1 MPGRPWTLLP
11 TPGAVRQQGVIAP
24 FSRLYGSR
32 RRAGTDV
39 FFMQKEEEKMK
50 KRVIS
55 LLLALVLA
63 VSLLPTAA
71 WAARK
76 TFETYFNEVG
86 LPATATNSTNYS
98 GKWKVTTKDGGEVL
112 KSGALNGSTASFTLT
127 FTEDTHL
134 SFEYKVSSGSDYNYF
149 YLSKNGQEL
158 TSAGD
163 QFGNNVGWTPY
174 TLDVQ
179 KNDILKFGYKKT
191 ADYVAKELDDCVYLC
206 NFTCGTP
213 VVVTFHANGGTGDD
227 YTQNIYGGKGTLKAN
242 TFTSSGKVF
251 AGWATAENGTVVY
264 PDGATIENVTSD
276 FDLYAVW
283 GDAYTVTFDNGGVR
297 STADVAQNTALGAA
311 KMPKDP
317 TKKGYTFEGW
327 FNGETKLTA
336 DTVITGNVIYTAKWT
351 PIRYTIKFDRNAADA
366 VGSMDDISAAYDEE
380 VKLPLCAF
388 TRDGYTFT
396 GWGSYKGEDKVK
408 NLAGKDGAVVTLK
421 ASWRGL
427 PVNVIANLNY
437 SDAEN
442 IVRTGAVGNN
452 YNYIVKT
459 DGETQYSELKSPVRP
474 GYIFDGWYDAAEG
487 GSKISPQYKFTA
499 EDAENGKTLYAH
511 WTKGITVHFDGNGYK
526 STIADKTVKPDE
538 VFSKLPYLS
547 SYSYPANKTL
557 DGWYIK
563 NDDGSFGDAVTKDID
578 FSSLDEVTLI
588 AKWRDYQ
595 YIIKYNVMYNDKS
608 SVTGTMADQP
618 AAFGQNV
625 QLNKC
630 TFTREGYDFAG
641 WAISSYGSTV
651 KYKNGDI
658 INRQWDNWDSEDGE
672 KYNLYAVWTQNVFG
686 KAMAAIQSKLPT
698 NNVVR
703 TAGDLGLPTSG
714 DGYTISYVSSNTELL
729 SNSGMVVLPASG
741 SATVTLTATITDTV
755 TSKTYTKEYILT
767 LYSATTATTEAEL
780 NAAVSKLTGNF
791 KPVYGTD
798 TNAITAVE
806 KKLLDAGCEG
816 IAVSIK
822 EAVTDSGN
830 YSGIDQDGTIHYYF
844 NPGMTKYGSYF
855 YTTFVL
861 SKNGASVEKKWY
873 TSIDWD
879 KAKVREALNT
889 VADTLTVPETA
900 TADMTLPLNA
910 NGKGWSKVAWVSNDL
925 ALKIGQASYYTSTYP
940 ITLNAAEDTTVV
952 LTATVKCNSVDG
964 VSVTR
969 EFACTVLGGTSTG
982 VDYQA
987 KLDNALSAPGL
998 RDFVTGKKLTADEN
1012 GVYAVCNDIQFPTTR
1027 DLKIDGK
1034 YTPVVITSSDPGV
1047 IEAPT
1052 TPNSA
1057 RVWVYRPLPGEAA
1070 KTVTLTMKILD
1081 RPNGPQPGDDL
1092 STMRV
1097 LASKEIK
1104 VTVQPLTQTE
1114 IDAEIALME
1123 RVKVNYWNGIRNANT
1138 DQNNVTTDLHAFQE
1152 CYLGTDGSLTW
1163 AYDRKD
1169 LKNHGIVPVP
1179 LDNWYD
1185 QQIWRLFR
1193 SSNAEVITHENLL
1206 VSRREESKAVTVTSY
1221 LSSET
1226 LGKYAEKYPQN
1237 ADFQKLYQQPVTVDL
1252 VVTGTQYAQGNNEG
1266 RVQAARRALAARPTV
1281 TVSFSLSGRGMGFA
1295 ESDLKYA
1302 EGSTVY
1308 DVFSDL
1314 LAEHGYTC
1322 KRRGSYIAAITSNSG
1337 ITLEEFDE
1345 GKNSGWMYRV
1355 NGELVGRYMSAQGL
1369 EDGDRIELYFTSDWT
1384 SEPGA
1389 EGWQKPGKIETI
1401 VNADGSVTKIETK
1414 SDGTVIETT
1423 TWRDGSTLTAE
1434 TSPNGRVETVEKRA
1448 DGTTVETVES
1458 ASGEITASVSV
1469 PKSVGSTRVDIPVS
1483 KPTGSMVA
1491 VIVHPDGTE
1500 EIVKGSI
1507 VTETGVA
1514 LRAEGDVRLK
1524 VIDNAKRFNDMAN
1537 HWAKDAVEFASSRE
1551 LFNGVGNDAFGP
1563 DRSMTRGMVSTV
1575 LARLAGADTAGG
1587 ETWYAKG
1594 TVWAVENGIS
1604 DGTAPEQPVT
1614 REQLAAMLYR
1624 YAGSP
1629 AVSGELGFDDADS
1642 ISAWARD
1649 AVRWCVDNGILNGVG
1664 GNRMTPQDLARRGQV
1679 AAMLMRFLQATV

>member
-1 MPGRPWTLLP
+1 MKKRALSLLMAFIMVVGLLP
-11 TPGAVRQQGVIAP
+11 T
-24 FSRLYGSR
+24 
-32 RRAGTDV
+32 T
-39 FFMQKEEEKMK
+39 
-50 KRVIS
+50 
-55 LLLALVLA
+55 
-63 VSLLPTAA
+63 A

-76 TFETYFNEVG
+76 TLSEYFNG
-86 LPATATNSTNYS
+86 MPISANGGTGTTA
-98 GKWKVTTKDGGEVL
+98 WKVSGDMLMSGNAG
-112 KSGALNGSTASFTLT
+112 KSYSTSTLTLT
-127 FTEDTHL
+127 FTADTAV
-134 SFEYKVSSGSDYNYF
+134 SFEYKVSSEENCDKCTITLGDTTIVKD
-149 YLSKNGQEL
+149 LSGNGDW
-158 TSAGD
+158 TGYTGTANTGD
-163 QFGNNVGWTPY
+163 RLIVT
-174 TLDVQ
+174 
-179 KNDILKFGYKKT
+179 YKK
-191 ADYVAKELDDCVYLC
+191 DSGGDKNDDCVYLR

-213 VVVTFHANGGTGDD
+213 VVVTLHANNGTDETS
-227 YTQNIYGGKGTLKAN
+227 TQNIYGGKGTLAAN
-242 TFTSSGKVF
+242 RFTNPNKVF

-264 PDGATIENVTSD
+264 PDGAEITAKNNI
-276 FDLYAVW
+276 DLYAVW
-283 GDAYTVTFDNGGVR
+283 GDAYTVTFDYNDGKTGNATV
-297 STADVAQNTALGAA
+297 DVAQNTAIDTKIPAE
-311 KMPKDP
+311 P

-327 FNGETKLTA
+327 FNGEDKLTA
-336 DTVITGNVIYTAKWT
+336 KTVITDDVIYTAKWT
-351 PIRYTIKFDRNAADA
+351 PISYTIALNPGEG
-366 VGSMDDISAAYDEE
+366 VGEKVTLEAAYDQE
-380 VKLPLCAF
+380 VTLPKNTF
-388 TRDGYTFT
+388 TREGYDFN
-396 GWGSYKGEDKVK
+396 GWGTSASASYGPIEDGAAVK
-408 NLAGKDGAVVTLK
+408 NLTDKADATYNLYAAWKGKEVKVTL
-421 ASWRGL
+421 
-427 PVNVIANLNY
+427 NFNY
-437 SDAEN
+437 EGAEP
-442 IVRTGAVGNN
+442 IERTGSVGSTKYYAKIDDPVRTG
-452 YNYIVKT
+452 Y
-459 DGETQYSELKSPVRP
+459 L
-474 GYIFDGWYDAAEG
+474 FDGWFDAAEG
-487 GSKISPQYKFTA
+487 GNEITNQYKFTA
-499 EDAENGKTLYAH
+499 KDAEKGVTLYAH
-511 WTKGITVHFDGNGYK
+511 WSEAVTITFDANGGSCNQKPKDIKKGTAYGF
-526 STIADKTVKPDE
+526 
-538 VFSKLPYLS
+538 LPTASLS
-547 SYSYPANKTL
+547 GKAF
-557 DGWYIK
+557 DGWYTAK
-563 NDDGSFGDAVTKDID
+563 DGGTKVENDTIFNKDTTLYARYRNYQITVSFNANGGTGEMEKLVCESK
-578 FSSLDEVTLI
+578 V
-588 AKWRDYQ
+588 AK
-595 YIIKYNVMYNDKS
+595 KL
-608 SVTGTMADQP
+608 P
-618 AAFGQNV
+618 
-625 QLNKC
+625 KC
-630 TFTREGYDFAG
+630 TFTREGYDFEK
-641 WAISSYGSTV
+641 WTNTKSSWSTPT
-651 KYKNGDI
+651 YY
-658 INRQWDNWDSEDGE
+658 EDE
-672 KYNLYAVWTQNVFG
+672 AEYTYPYTAYRDTTTTLYALWKENIS
-686 KAMAAIQSKLPT
+686 KAAIDAMNEVIPSDNIIRAET
-698 NNVVR
+698 
-703 TAGDLGLPTSG
+703 TLPTSG
-714 DGYTISYVSSNTELL
+714 EGYTISYSSSNTELL
-729 SNSGMVVLPASG
+729 SDSGAVTLPESG
-741 SATVTLTATITDTV
+741 SAKVTLTATITDTK

-767 LYSATTATTEAEL
+767 LYSATTATTEVEL

-816 IAVSIK
+816 ITVSVK
-822 EAVTDSGN
+822 EAVADSNG
-830 YSGIDQDGTIHYYF
+830 YAGIDRDGTIHYYF

-873 TSIDWD
+873 ASIDWD

-910 NGKGWSKVAWVSNDL
+910 NGKGWSKVAWVSNDP

-952 LTATVKCNSVDG
+952 LTATVTCNSVDG
-964 VSVTR
+964 VAVTR
-969 EFACTVLGGTSTG
+969 EFECTVPGGTSTG

-987 KLDNALSAPGL
+987 KLDNALSDVGL
-998 RDFVTGKKLTADEN
+998 KDFVTGEKLKADET
-1012 GVYAVCNDIQFPTTR
+1012 GVYTTVNDIQFPTTR

-1034 YTPVVITSSDPGV
+1034 YTPVVITGSDPGV

-1057 RVWVYRPLPGEAA
+1057 RVWVYRPLPDEAA
-1070 KTVTLTMKILD
+1070 KTVTLTVKILD
-1081 RPNGPQPGDDL
+1081 RPSGPQPGDDL
-1092 STMRV
+1092 SAMRV

-1104 VTVQPLTQTE
+1104 VTVQPLTQDE
-1114 IDAEIALME
+1114 IKAEIALME
-1123 RVKVNYWNGIRNANT
+1123 RVKVKVNYWNGIRNANT

-1152 CYLGTDGSLTW
+1152 CYLNDNGELTW
-1163 AYDRKD
+1163 VYDRKH

-1193 SSNAEVITHENLL
+1193 SSNADVVAHENLL
-1206 VSRREESKAVTVTSY
+1206 VTRQGDSKAVTITSY

-1226 LGKYAEKYPQN
+1226 LGRYAEKYPQN
-1237 ADFQKLYQQPVTVDL
+1237 ADFQKLYKQPVTIDL
-1252 VVTGTQYAQGNNEG
+1252 VVTGTQYAQGVSNTV
-1266 RVQAARRALAARPTV
+1266 RMQAAKRALAVRPTV
-1281 TVSFSLSGRGMGFA
+1281 TVSFSLSGRGMGFT
-1295 ESDLKYA
+1295 ESNLEYA

-1314 LAEHGYTC
+1314 LAEHRYTC

-1337 ITLEEFDE
+1337 VTLEEFDE

-1369 EDGDRIELYFTSDWT
+1369 NDGDRIELYFTSDWT

-1389 EGWQKPGKIETI
+1389 EGWQKPDRIETI

-1414 SDGTVIETT
+1414 SDGTTVETT
-1423 TWRDGSTLTAE
+1423 TKPDGSTTVAE
-1434 TSPNGRVETVEKRA
+1434 TKPDGSVSTVEKRA
-1448 DGTTVETVES
+1448 DGTEIKTAQS
-1458 ASGEITASVSV
+1458 ASGGITASVSV

-1563 DRSMTRGMVSTV
+1563 DLSMTRGMVSTV

>member
-11 TPGAVRQQGVIAP
+11 TPGAERHQGVFAP

-39 FFMQKEEEKMK
+39 FFMQKEDEKMK

-71 WAARK
+71 WAA
-76 TFETYFNEVG
+76 ETG
-86 LPATATNSTNYS
+86 PKGKGTADDPYLIEDAEDLA
-98 GKWKVTTKDGGEVL
+98 KVTGSGHYALANDIDLTDTKYAGKSITPALSDAFSGTFDGNRHTI
-112 KSGALNGSTASFTLT
+112 SGLCINT
-127 FTEDTHL
+127 
-134 SFEYKVSSGSDYNYF
+134 K
-149 YLSKNGQEL
+149 SKNG
-158 TSAGD
+158 
-163 QFGNNVGWTPY
+163 VG
-174 TLDVQ
+174 L
-179 KNDILKFGYKKT
+179 F
-191 ADYVAKELDDCVYLC
+191 
-206 NFTCGTP
+206 
-213 VVVTFHANGGTGDD
+213 
-227 YTQNIYGGKGTLKAN
+227 
-242 TFTSSGKVF
+242 
-251 AGWATAENGTVVY
+251 GTVN
-264 PDGATIENVTSD
+264 GASI
-276 FDLYAVW
+276 
-283 GDAYTVTFDNGGVR
+283 
-297 STADVAQNTALGAA
+297 QNL
-311 KMPKDP
+311 KV
-317 TKKGYTFEGW
+317 EG
-327 FNGETKLTA
+327 
-336 DTVITGNVIYTAKWT
+336 
-351 PIRYTIKFDRNAADA
+351 
-366 VGSMDDISAAYDEE
+366 
-380 VKLPLCAF
+380 
-388 TRDGYTFT
+388 
-396 GWGSYKGEDKVK
+396 
-408 NLAGKDGAVVTLK
+408 
-421 ASWRGL
+421 
-427 PVNVIANLNY
+427 
-437 SDAEN
+437 
-442 IVRTGAVGNN
+442 
-452 YNYIVKT
+452 
-459 DGETQYSELKSPVRP
+459 
-474 GYIFDGWYDAAEG
+474 
-487 GSKISPQYKFTA
+487 
-499 EDAENGKTLYAH
+499 
-511 WTKGITVHFDGNGYK
+511 
-526 STIADKTVKPDE
+526 
-538 VFSKLPYLS
+538 
-547 SYSYPANKTL
+547 
-557 DGWYIK
+557 
-563 NDDGSFGDAVTKDID
+563 
-578 FSSLDEVTLI
+578 
-588 AKWRDYQ
+588 
-595 YIIKYNVMYNDKS
+595 
-608 SVTGTMADQP
+608 SVTGTNSGFVGGIVGKTQGNVTITNCSFTGSVSATKSGSSNGAGGIVGRVNAGTLKVENCANHATVTAEKASAAGIIGHGGTNEVTITNCYNDGAISGQWYPSGICAQNTNDTSTIQECFNSGSISNTNGGTYCAGISANFKGEAPNCYRTEPGSENVGNNKNGTSILLKNSDAVKNELTDIGFLVSDDGKVSLPWETSSTPAEKNPRITISGNKTMNQTTDGSKQSTTLEAKQVDIDDAQDVEWTIESGADVIELEQP
-618 AAFGQNV
+618 AGANEHNSSIIVKELQPGLATIRATAGDYIATADIRIIPYISALE
-625 QLNKC
+625 LNG
-630 TFTREGYDFAG
+630 TPA
-641 WAISSYGSTV
+641 A
-651 KYKNGDI
+651 
-658 INRQWDNWDSEDGE
+658 GE
-672 KYNLYAVWTQNVFG
+672 KYKVTVNILDGKLYDEEKYGKLTGFKWTYSDNYYD
-686 KAMAAIQSKLPT
+686 T
-698 NNVVR
+698 T
-703 TAGDLGLPTSG
+703 TATSISG
-714 DGYTISYVSSNTELL
+714 DGMEIMVPAGTEGKHLSVSLYTHGQNMIPNSIGGYYKVIEDSNSAAL
-729 SNSGMVVLPASG
+729 SNDKADLTIPTEDIKAPTTLELPLSGKRGSAIVWTSSDPDIISDTGVVTLPQET
-741 SATVTLTATITDTV
+741 ATVTLTATLTYNGKTEIKTFTIKVWSQAAVDAEGDSEKIEAAIGKLSTLQPQFGKDSNVQTMVETRLANAGFSGVGVMYTGKTPMSATEKEAHSDISENGNITYFYTDLTTTDLTTNLQRFDTYKASFMLTCGRETKTVEIWV
-755 TSKTYTKEYILT
+755 TVYWDADKVRDFMTKEVLDQTTLPELTEKNLT
-767 LYSATTATTEAEL
+767 LPASGKWTTISWTSSDPT
-780 NAAVSKLTGNF
+780 
-791 KPVYGTD
+791 
-798 TNAITAVE
+798 I
-806 KKLLDAGCEG
+806 
-816 IAVSIK
+816 IA
-822 EAVTDSGN
+822 N
-830 YSGIDQDGTIHYYF
+830 DGTI
-844 NPGMTKYGSYF
+844 TRS
-855 YTTFVL
+855 T
-861 SKNGASVEKKWY
+861 
-873 TSIDWD
+873 IDQ
-879 KAKVREALNT
+879 
-889 VADTLTVPETA
+889 
-900 TADMTLPLNA
+900 
-910 NGKGWSKVAWVSNDL
+910 
-925 ALKIGQASYYTSTYP
+925 QA
-940 ITLNAAEDTTVV
+940 V
-952 LTATVKCNSVDG
+952 LTATFTFNFTSDVTGNEQPIVLYKVFEVTVKGNADAAD
-964 VSVTR
+964 R
-969 EFACTVLGGTSTG
+969 AAL
-982 VDYQA
+982 YQQ
-987 KLDNALSAPGL
+987 KLNDALAAPGL
-998 RDFVTGKKLTADEN
+998 KDFVTGAKLTADAN
-1012 GVYAVCNDIQFPTTR
+1012 GVYTTSNDIQFPTTR

-1092 STMRV
+1092 SAMRV

-1104 VTVQPLTQTE
+1104 VTVQPLTQDE

-1123 RVKVNYWNGIRNANT
+1123 RVKVKVNYWNGIRNANVER
-1138 DQNNVTTDLHAFQE
+1138 DNVTTDLHAFQE
-1152 CYLGTDGSLTW
+1152 CYLNDNGELTW
-1163 AYDRKD
+1163 VYDRED

-1193 SSNAEVITHENLL
+1193 SSNAGVVAHENLL
-1206 VSRREESKAVTVTSY
+1206 VTRQGDSKAVTITSY

-1237 ADFQKLYQQPVTVDL
+1237 ADFQKLYKQPVTIDL

-1266 RVQAARRALAARPTV
+1266 RVQAAKRALAVRPTV
-1281 TVSFSLSGRGMGFA
+1281 TVSFSLSGRGMGFT
-1295 ESDLKYA
+1295 ESNLEYA

-1314 LAEHGYTC
+1314 LAEHRYTC

-1337 ITLEEFDE
+1337 VTLEEFDE

-1369 EDGDRIELYFTSDWT
+1369 NDGDRIELYFTSDWT

-1389 EGWQKPGKIETI
+1389 EGWQKPDRIETI

-1500 EIVKGSI
+1500 EIVRGSV

-1524 VIDNAKRFNDMAN
+1524 IIDNAKSFNDMAD

-1551 LFNGVGNDAFGP
+1551 LFNGVGNGAFGP

>member
-1 MPGRPWTLLP
+1 
-11 TPGAVRQQGVIAP
+11 
-24 FSRLYGSR
+24 
-32 RRAGTDV
+32 
-39 FFMQKEEEKMK
+39 MK

-63 VSLLPTAA
+63 VSLLPATAF
-71 WAARK
+71 AATK
-76 TFETYFNEVG
+76 TLSEYFNG
-86 LPATATNSTNYS
+86 MPISANGGTGTTA
-98 GKWKVTTKDGGEVL
+98 WKVSGDTLMSGNKGKN
-112 KSGALNGSTASFTLT
+112 KSTSTLTLT
-127 FTEDTHL
+127 FTADTAV
-134 SFEYKVSSGSDYNYF
+134 SFEYKVSSEKDYDKCTITLGNTKIADAISGDGDWRDYTGTA
-149 YLSKNGQEL
+149 KNG
-158 TSAGD
+158 D
-163 QFGNNVGWTPY
+163 QLV
-174 TLDVQ
+174 VE
-179 KNDILKFGYKKT
+179 YKK
-191 ADYVAKELDDCVYLC
+191 DISGDKNDDCVYLR

-227 YTQNIYGGKGTLKAN
+227 YTQNIYGGKGALKAN

-264 PDGATIENVTSD
+264 PDGAEITAKNNI
-276 FDLYAVW
+276 DLYAVW
-283 GDAYTVTFDNGGVR
+283 GYAYTVTFVNDGK
-297 STADVAQNTALGAA
+297 TTDMADVAQNTAIGTV

-327 FNGETKLTA
+327 FNDETELMAETKITA
-336 DTVITGNVIYTAKWT
+336 NVTYTAKWT
-351 PIRYTIKFDRNAADA
+351 PIRYTIVLNPGDGDGEKVTLNAVYDRE
-366 VGSMDDISAAYDEE
+366 IE
-380 VKLPLCAF
+380 LPKNTF
-388 TRDGYTFT
+388 TRDGYDFK
-396 GWGSYKGEDKVK
+396 GWGTSGSASYGSIEDGAAVK
-408 NLAGKDGAVVTLK
+408 NLTDKDGTTVKLYAVWKGKSVAVTVD
-421 ASWRGL
+421 
-427 PVNVIANLNY
+427 PNY
-437 SDAEN
+437 EGAATTSRN
-442 IVRTGAVGNN
+442 GAVGSN
-452 YNYIVKT
+452 YNYIFKK
-459 DGETQYSELKSPVRP
+459 DGGPQYSELKSPVRP
-474 GYIFDGWYDAAEG
+474 GYIFDGWFDAAEG
-487 GSKISPQYKFTA
+487 GNEIDYSYKFTA
-499 EDAENGKTLYAH
+499 EDAKNDKTLYAH
-511 WTKGITVHFDGNGYK
+511 WTKGITVHFDGNGYTK
-526 STIADKTVKPDE
+526 DIADKTVKPDQ
-538 VFSKLPYLS
+538 VSSSLPYLS
-547 SYSYPANKTL
+547 DYYYPANKAL

-563 NDDGSFGDAVTKDID
+563 NADGSFGEAVTKDTKFD
-578 FSSLDEVTLI
+578 GDEVTLI

-595 YIIKYNVMYNDKS
+595 YIIKYSLKYSDKA

-625 QLNKC
+625 KLNKC

-641 WAISSYGSTV
+641 WTTSSWDSTV
-651 KYKNGDI
+651 THQDGAI
-658 INRQWDNWDSEDGE
+658 INRKWDSWYNEDEE
-672 KYNLYAVWTQNVFG
+672 KYDLYAVWTQNVFG
-686 KAMAAIQSKLPT
+686 KAVEAIQNKLPA
-698 NNVVR
+698 NNIIR
-703 TAGDLGLPTSG
+703 AETTLPTS
-714 DGYTISYVSSNTELL
+714 DTGYTIAYTSESALISSDGKITLPE
-729 SNSGMVVLPASG
+729 SGTAEI
-741 SATVTLTATITDTV
+741 TVTATITDTA
-755 TSKTYTKEYILT
+755 TQKTYTKEYTLT
-767 LYSATTATTEAEL
+767 LYSAEAAQTETDLKTAAD
-780 NAAVSKLTGNF
+780 KLGNTIAF
-791 KPVYGTD
+791 SYD
-798 TNAITAVE
+798 ADRNAITVLE
-806 KKLLDAGCEG
+806 KKLIAAKCEG
-816 IAVSIK
+816 VVVSVK
-822 EAVTDSGN
+822 EKTEDSGH
-830 YSGIDQDGTIHYYF
+830 YSSIEKDGTINFYF
-844 NPGMTKYGSYF
+844 DPSMSSTGSHFYMTF
-855 YTTFVL
+855 IL
-861 SKNGASVEKKWY
+861 SKNGASVEKQLY
-873 TSIDWD
+873 VNIDWD
-879 KAKVREALNT
+879 KAKVRETLNT

-900 TADMTLPLNA
+900 TAGMTLPLNA
-910 NGKGWSKVAWVSNDL
+910 NGKGWSKVAWVSNDP
-925 ALKIGQASYYTSTYP
+925 ALKIGQASYDTSTHTSTYP
-940 ITLNAAEDTTVV
+940 VTLDAKTDTTVV

-964 VSVTR
+964 VAVTR
-969 EFACTVLGGTSTG
+969 TFDCTVPGGTGTG

-987 KLDNALSAPGL
+987 KLDNALSDPGL
-998 RDFVTGKKLTADEN
+998 RDFVTGKKLTEEN
-1012 GVYAVCNDIQFPTTR
+1012 GVYTTSNDIQFPTTR
-1027 DLKIDGK
+1027 NLKIDGK
-1034 YTPVVITSSDPGV
+1034 YMPVVITSSDPGV

-1057 RVWVYRPLPGEAA
+1057 RVWVYRPLPDESA

-1092 STMRV
+1092 SAMRV

-1104 VTVQPLTQTE
+1104 VTVQPLTQDE

-1123 RVKVNYWNGIRNANT
+1123 RVKVNYWNGIRNANAEK
-1138 DQNNVTTDLHAFQE
+1138 DNVTTDLHAFQE
-1152 CYLGTDGSLTW
+1152 CYLNDNGKLTW
-1163 AYDRKD
+1163 VYDYKE
-1169 LKNHGIVPVP
+1169 LKNHGIIPDE

-1185 QQIWRLFR
+1185 LQIWRLFR
-1193 SSNAEVITHENLL
+1193 SSNADVIAHENLL
-1206 VSRREESKAVTVTSY
+1206 VTRQNDSKAVTITSY

-1266 RVQAARRALAARPTV
+1266 RVQAASRALAARPTV
-1281 TVSFSLSGRGMGFA
+1281 TVSFSLSGRGMGFPGSNL
-1295 ESDLKYA
+1295 EYA

-1308 DVFSDL
+1308 DVFSDQ
-1314 LAEHGYTC
+1314 LAKHGYTC
-1322 KRRGSYIAAITSNSG
+1322 KRRGSYIAAITSDSG
-1337 ITLEEFDE
+1337 VTLEEFDE

-1355 NGELVGRYMSAQGL
+1355 NGVLVGRYMSAQGL
-1369 EDGDRIELYFTSDWT
+1369 KDGDRIELYFTSDWT

-1458 ASGEITASVSV
+1458 ASGGITASVSV

-1483 KPTGSMVA
+1483 KPSGSMVA

-1500 EIVKGSI
+1500 EIVRGSV

-1524 VIDNAKRFNDMAN
+1524 IIDNAKSFNDMAN

>member
-11 TPGAVRQQGVIAP
+11 TPGAERHQGVFAP

-39 FFMQKEEEKMK
+39 FFMQKEDEKMK

-71 WAARK
+71 WAA
-76 TFETYFNEVG
+76 ETG
-86 LPATATNSTNYS
+86 PKGKGTADDPYLIEDAEDLA
-98 GKWKVTTKDGGEVL
+98 KVTGSGHYALANDIDLTDTKYAGKSITPALSDAFSGTFDGNRHTI
-112 KSGALNGSTASFTLT
+112 SGLCINT
-127 FTEDTHL
+127 
-134 SFEYKVSSGSDYNYF
+134 K
-149 YLSKNGQEL
+149 SKNG
-158 TSAGD
+158 
-163 QFGNNVGWTPY
+163 VG
-174 TLDVQ
+174 L
-179 KNDILKFGYKKT
+179 F
-191 ADYVAKELDDCVYLC
+191 
-206 NFTCGTP
+206 
-213 VVVTFHANGGTGDD
+213 
-227 YTQNIYGGKGTLKAN
+227 
-242 TFTSSGKVF
+242 
-251 AGWATAENGTVVY
+251 GTVN
-264 PDGATIENVTSD
+264 GASI
-276 FDLYAVW
+276 
-283 GDAYTVTFDNGGVR
+283 
-297 STADVAQNTALGAA
+297 QNL
-311 KMPKDP
+311 KV
-317 TKKGYTFEGW
+317 EG
-327 FNGETKLTA
+327 
-336 DTVITGNVIYTAKWT
+336 
-351 PIRYTIKFDRNAADA
+351 
-366 VGSMDDISAAYDEE
+366 
-380 VKLPLCAF
+380 
-388 TRDGYTFT
+388 
-396 GWGSYKGEDKVK
+396 
-408 NLAGKDGAVVTLK
+408 
-421 ASWRGL
+421 
-427 PVNVIANLNY
+427 
-437 SDAEN
+437 
-442 IVRTGAVGNN
+442 
-452 YNYIVKT
+452 
-459 DGETQYSELKSPVRP
+459 
-474 GYIFDGWYDAAEG
+474 
-487 GSKISPQYKFTA
+487 
-499 EDAENGKTLYAH
+499 
-511 WTKGITVHFDGNGYK
+511 
-526 STIADKTVKPDE
+526 
-538 VFSKLPYLS
+538 
-547 SYSYPANKTL
+547 
-557 DGWYIK
+557 
-563 NDDGSFGDAVTKDID
+563 
-578 FSSLDEVTLI
+578 
-588 AKWRDYQ
+588 
-595 YIIKYNVMYNDKS
+595 
-608 SVTGTMADQP
+608 SVTGTNSGFVGGIVGKTQGNVTITNCSFTGSVSATKSGSSNGAGGIVGRVNAGTLKVENCANHATVTAEKASAAGIIGHGGTNEVTITNCYNDGAISGQWYPSGICAQNTNDTSTIQECFNSGSISNTNGGTYCAGISANFKGEAPNCYRTEPGSENVGNNKNGTSILLKNSDAVKNELTDIGFLVSDDGKVSLPWETSSTPAEKNPRITISGNKTMNQTTDGSKQSTTLEAKQVDIDDAQDVEWTIESGADVIELEQP
-618 AAFGQNV
+618 AGANEHNSSIIVKELQPGLATIRATAGDYIATADIRIIPYISALE
-625 QLNKC
+625 LNG
-630 TFTREGYDFAG
+630 TPA
-641 WAISSYGSTV
+641 A
-651 KYKNGDI
+651 
-658 INRQWDNWDSEDGE
+658 GE
-672 KYNLYAVWTQNVFG
+672 KYKVTVNILDGKLYDEEKYGKLTGFKWTYSDNYYD
-686 KAMAAIQSKLPT
+686 T
-698 NNVVR
+698 T
-703 TAGDLGLPTSG
+703 TATSISG
-714 DGYTISYVSSNTELL
+714 DGMEIMVPAGTEGKHLSVSLYTHGQNMIPNSIGGYYKVIEDSNSAAL
-729 SNSGMVVLPASG
+729 SNDKADLTIPTEDIKAPTTLELPLSGKRGSAIVWTSSDPDIISDTGVVTLPQET
-741 SATVTLTATITDTV
+741 ATVTLTATLTYNGKTEIKTFTIKVWSQAAVDAEGDSEKIEAAIGKLSTLQPQFGKDSNVQTMVETRLANAGFSGVGVMYTGKTPMSATEKEAHSDISENGNITYFYTDLTTTDLTTTLQRFDTYKASFMLTCGRETKTVEIWV
-755 TSKTYTKEYILT
+755 TVYWDADKVRDFMTKEVLDQTTLPELTEKNLT
-767 LYSATTATTEAEL
+767 LPASGKWTTISWTSSDPT
-780 NAAVSKLTGNF
+780 
-791 KPVYGTD
+791 
-798 TNAITAVE
+798 I
-806 KKLLDAGCEG
+806 
-816 IAVSIK
+816 IA
-822 EAVTDSGN
+822 N
-830 YSGIDQDGTIHYYF
+830 DGTI
-844 NPGMTKYGSYF
+844 TRS
-855 YTTFVL
+855 T
-861 SKNGASVEKKWY
+861 
-873 TSIDWD
+873 IDQ
-879 KAKVREALNT
+879 
-889 VADTLTVPETA
+889 
-900 TADMTLPLNA
+900 
-910 NGKGWSKVAWVSNDL
+910 
-925 ALKIGQASYYTSTYP
+925 QA
-940 ITLNAAEDTTVV
+940 V
-952 LTATVKCNSVDG
+952 LTATFTFNFTSDVTGNEQPIVLYKVFEVTVKGNADAAD
-964 VSVTR
+964 R
-969 EFACTVLGGTSTG
+969 AAL
-982 VDYQA
+982 YQQ
-987 KLDNALSAPGL
+987 KLNDALAAPGL
-998 RDFVTGKKLTADEN
+998 KDFVTGAKLTADAN
-1012 GVYAVCNDIQFPTTR
+1012 GVYTTSNDIQFPTTR

-1092 STMRV
+1092 SAMRV

-1104 VTVQPLTQTE
+1104 VTVQPLTQDE

-1123 RVKVNYWNGIRNANT
+1123 RVKVKVNYWNGIRNANVER
-1138 DQNNVTTDLHAFQE
+1138 DNVTTDLHAFQE
-1152 CYLGTDGSLTW
+1152 CYLNDNGELTW
-1163 AYDRKD
+1163 VYDRED

-1193 SSNAEVITHENLL
+1193 SSNAGVVAHENLL
-1206 VSRREESKAVTVTSY
+1206 VTRQGDSKAVTITSY

-1237 ADFQKLYQQPVTVDL
+1237 ADFQKLYKQPVTIDL

-1266 RVQAARRALAARPTV
+1266 RVQAAKRALAARPTV
-1281 TVSFSLSGRGMGFA
+1281 TVSFSLSGRGMGFPE
-1295 ESDLKYA
+1295 ESNLEYA

-1314 LAEHGYTC
+1314 LAEHRYTC

-1337 ITLEEFDE
+1337 VTLEEFDE

-1369 EDGDRIELYFTSDWT
+1369 NDGDRIELYFTSDWT

-1500 EIVKGSI
+1500 EIVRGSV

-1524 VIDNAKRFNDMAN
+1524 IIDNAKSFNDMAN

>member
-1 MPGRPWTLLP
+1 MKKRALSLLMAFIMVVGLLP
-11 TPGAVRQQGVIAP
+11 T
-24 FSRLYGSR
+24 
-32 RRAGTDV
+32 
-39 FFMQKEEEKMK
+39 
-50 KRVIS
+50 
-55 LLLALVLA
+55 
-63 VSLLPTAA
+63 TAF
-71 WAARK
+71 AATK
-76 TFETYFNEVG
+76 TLSEYFNG
-86 LPATATNSTNYS
+86 KPISANGGIGTTAWKVSGDMLVSGNKGKNYS
-98 GKWKVTTKDGGEVL
+98 T
-112 KSGALNGSTASFTLT
+112 STLTLT
-127 FTEDTHL
+127 FTADTAI
-134 SFEYKVSSGSDYNYF
+134 SFEYRVSSEEKYDKCTITLGSTTIANAISGDGDWTGYTGTA
-149 YLSKNGQEL
+149 KNG
-158 TSAGD
+158 D
-163 QFGNNVGWTPY
+163 QLVVT
-174 TLDVQ
+174 
-179 KNDILKFGYKKT
+179 YKK
-191 ADYVAKELDDCVYLC
+191 DSSGDKNDDCVYLR
-206 NFTCGTP
+206 NFTCGMP

-227 YTQNIYGGKGTLKAN
+227 YTQNIYGGEGTLTAN
-242 TFTSSGKVF
+242 KFTKSGKVF
-251 AGWATAENGTVVY
+251 AGWATSENGEVVY
-264 PDGATIENVTSD
+264 ADGAKITAEDNT
-276 FDLYAVW
+276 DLYAVW
-283 GDAYTVTFDNGGVR
+283 GDAYTVTFDYNDGKTSNATV
-297 STADVAQNTALGAA
+297 DVAQNTAIGAA
-311 KMPKDP
+311 KLPEEPKK
-317 TKKGYTFEGW
+317 TGHTFEGW
-327 FNGETKLTA
+327 FSGEDQLTA
-336 DTVITGNVIYTAKWT
+336 ETVISSKITYTARWT
-351 PIRYTIKFDRNAADA
+351 ANTYTIQFLPND
-366 VGSMDDISAAYDEE
+366 GTGTMDSIPAAYDQEIT
-380 VKLPLCAF
+380 LPANGF

-396 GWGSYKGEDKVK
+396 GWGDSPSYSKYAPGEAVN
-408 NLAGKDGAVVTLK
+408 NLTKQNNAVVKLYAVWEGNPVKVTLDF
-421 ASWRGL
+421 
-427 PVNVIANLNY
+427 NY
-437 SDAEN
+437 EGKERET
-442 IVRTGAVGNN
+442 RTGSVGSNFN
-452 YNYIVKT
+452 YDNGKFSSI
-459 DGETQYSELKSPVRP
+459 ETQTRT
-474 GYIFDGWYDAAEG
+474 GYLFDGWFDAAEG
-487 GSKISPQYKFTA
+487 GNEITNQYKFTA
-499 EDAENGKTLYAH
+499 EDAEEGVTLYAH

-563 NDDGSFGDAVTKDID
+563 NSDGSFGEAVNKDTD

-630 TFTREGYDFAG
+630 TFTREGYNFAG
-641 WAISSYGSTV
+641 WTISSYGSTV

-686 KAMAAIQSKLPT
+686 KAMAAIQSKLPAD
-698 NNVVR
+698 NIVR
-703 TAGDLGLPTSG
+703 IAGDLGLPTSG
-714 DGYTISYVSSNTELL
+714 EGYTISYSSSNTELL

-741 SATVTLTATITDTV
+741 TAEITVTATITDTK

-767 LYSATTATTEAEL
+767 LYSADVAATEAEL
-780 NAAVSKLTGNF
+780 NNAVSKLTGNF

-822 EAVTDSGN
+822 EAMTDSGN
-830 YSGIDQDGTIHYYF
+830 YSGIDQNGTIHYYF

-900 TADMTLPLNA
+900 TADMKLPQIA
-910 NGKGWSKVAWVSNDL
+910 DEETWSNVTWSSSDPRVL
-925 ALKIGQASYYTSTYP
+925 TIGSAPYYPYNSPYP
-940 ITLNAAEDTTVV
+940 VTLNAAENTTVV

-964 VSVTR
+964 VAVTR
-969 EFACTVLGGTSTG
+969 TFDCTVPGGTSTG

-987 KLDNALSAPGL
+987 KLDNALSGVGL
-998 RDFVTGKKLTADEN
+998 KDFVTGKKLTEEN
-1012 GVYAVCNDIQFPTTR
+1012 GVYTTSNDIQFPTTR

-1104 VTVQPLTQTE
+1104 VTVQPLTQAE
-1114 IDAEIALME
+1114 IDAEIALMAK
-1123 RVKVNYWNGIRNANT
+1123 VKAAYWDGIRNANT

-1152 CYLGTDGSLTW
+1152 CYLNDNGELTW
-1163 AYDRKD
+1163 VYDYKK
-1169 LKNHGIVPVP
+1169 LKNHGIIPDE

-1185 QQIWRLFR
+1185 LQIWRLFR
-1193 SSNAEVITHENLL
+1193 SSNADVIAHENLL
-1206 VSRREESKAVTVTSY
+1206 VTRQNDSKAVTITSY

-1226 LGKYAEKYPQN
+1226 LGRYAEKYPQN

-1266 RVQAARRALAARPTV
+1266 RVQAASRALAARPTV
-1281 TVSFSLSGRGMGFA
+1281 TVSFSLSGRGMGFPGSNL
-1295 ESDLKYA
+1295 EYA

-1308 DVFSDL
+1308 DVFSDQ
-1314 LAEHGYTC
+1314 LAKHGYTC

-1337 ITLEEFDE
+1337 VTLEEFDE

-1355 NGELVGRYMSAQGL
+1355 NGELVRRYMSAQGL
-1369 EDGDRIELYFTSDWT
+1369 KDGDRIELYFTSDWT

-1434 TSPNGRVETVEKRA
+1434 TSPNGRVKTVEKRA
-1448 DGTTVETVES
+1448 DGTTVETVEP

-1483 KPTGSMVA
+1483 KPSGSMVA

-1500 EIVKGSI
+1500 EIVKGSV
-1507 VTETGVA
+1507 VTETGIA
-1514 LRAEGDVRLK
+1514 LRAEGNVRLK
-1524 VIDNAKRFNDMAN
+1524 IIDNAKRFNDMAD

-1563 DRSMTRGMVSTV
+1563 DRSMTRGMVNTV

-1629 AVSGELGFDDADS
+1629 AVSGELGFDDTTVIS
-1642 ISAWARD
+1642 IWAYD

-1664 GNRMTPQDLARRGQV
+1664 GNRMAPQDLARRGQV

>member
-1 MPGRPWTLLP
+1 M
-11 TPGAVRQQGVIAP
+11 
-24 FSRLYGSR
+24 
-32 RRAGTDV
+32 
-39 FFMQKEEEKMK
+39 MK

-63 VSLLPTAA
+63 LGLLPTAA
-71 WAARK
+71 WAAG
-76 TFETYFNEVG
+76 TTVDDYFLG
-86 LPATATNSTNYS
+86 MPISADGGSGTTAWKVSGEMLVSGNKGKNYS
-98 GKWKVTTKDGGEVL
+98 T
-112 KSGALNGSTASFTLT
+112 STLTLT
-127 FTEDTHL
+127 FTADTAI
-134 SFEYKVSSGSDYNYF
+134 SFEYKVSSEEKYDKCTIKLGSTTIANAI
-149 YLSKNGQEL
+149 SGK
-158 TSAGD
+158 GD
-163 QFGNNVGWTPY
+163 WTGY
-174 TLDVQ
+174 T
-179 KNDILKFGYKKT
+179 GT
-191 ADYVAKELDDCVYLC
+191 ANTGDRLIVTYEKDSGGEDNDDCVYLR

-227 YTQNIYGGKGTLKAN
+227 YTQNIYGGEGTLTAN
-242 TFTSSGKVF
+242 RFTNPNKVF
-251 AGWATAENGTVVY
+251 AGWSTEAGGTVVY
-264 PDGATIENVTSD
+264 DDGAEITVEKDT
-276 FDLYAVW
+276 DLYAVW
-283 GDAYTVTFDNGGVR
+283 GDAYTVTFDYNDGKTSNATV
-297 STADVAQNTALGAA
+297 DVAQDTAIDTKIPAD
-311 KMPKDP
+311 PKK
-317 TKKGYTFEGW
+317 TGYIFAGW
-327 FNGETKLTA
+327 FNGEDKLTVK
-336 DTVITGNVIYTAKWT
+336 TVISSNITYTARWT
-351 PIRYTIKFDRNAADA
+351 ANTYTIQFLPND
-366 VGSMDDISAAYDEE
+366 GTGTMDSIPAAYDQEIT
-380 VKLPLCAF
+380 LPANGF

-396 GWGSYKGEDKVK
+396 GWGDSPSYSKYASGEAVNNLTKQNNAVVKLYAVWEGNPVKVTLNFNYKG
-408 NLAGKDGAVVTLK
+408 
-421 ASWRGL
+421 
-427 PVNVIANLNY
+427 
-437 SDAEN
+437 AEP
-442 IVRTGAVGNN
+442 IERTGSVGSTKYYAKIDDPVRT
-452 YNYIVKT
+452 
-459 DGETQYSELKSPVRP
+459 
-474 GYIFDGWYDAAEG
+474 GYIFDGWFDAAEG
-487 GSKISPQYKFTA
+487 GKEITNQYKFTA
-499 EDAENGKTLYAH
+499 KDAEENVTLYAH
-511 WTKGITVHFDGNGYK
+511 WTKGITVHFDGNGYE

-538 VFSKLPYLS
+538 VFSKLPNLTS
-547 SYSYPANKTL
+547 SYYPANKAL

-563 NDDGSFGDAVTKDID
+563 NSDGSFGEAVNKDTD

-595 YIIKYNVMYNDKS
+595 YIIKFNIKYADKS
-608 SVTGTMADQP
+608 SVNGTMADQP
-618 AAFGQNV
+618 APFGKDV
-625 QLNKC
+625 KLSKC
-630 TFTREGYDFAG
+630 AFTREGYDFAG
-641 WAISSYGSTV
+641 WAISSYDPV
-651 KYKNGDI
+651 EYQDEAIIKREWDDGDY
-658 INRQWDNWDSEDGE
+658 WDDGSEDNE
-672 KYNLYAVWTQNVFG
+672 PFKLYAVW
-686 KAMAAIQSKLPT
+686 KANISKTAIDAMNEVIPSDNIIRAET
-698 NNVVR
+698 
-703 TAGDLGLPTSG
+703 TLPTSG
-714 DGYTISYVSSNTELL
+714 DGYTIAYTGDSARISSDGRIT
-729 SNSGMVVLPASG
+729 LPASG
-741 SATVTLTATITDTV
+741 TAEVTVTATITDTA
-755 TSKTYTKEYILT
+755 TNKTYTKEYALT
-767 LYSATTATTEAEL
+767 LYSADVAATEAEL
-780 NAAVSKLTGNF
+780 NNAVSKLTGNF

-844 NPGMTKYGSYF
+844 NPNMRGSGGYF

-861 SKNGASVEKKWY
+861 SKNGASVEKEWY
-873 TSIDWD
+873 TRIDWD
-879 KAKVREALNT
+879 KAKVLEALNT

-900 TADMTLPLNA
+900 TADMKLPIRA
-910 NGKGWSKVAWVSNDL
+910 NGKIWTTVTWLSNDP
-925 ALKIGQASYYTSTYP
+925 ALTVQSSSDSPYP
-940 ITLNAAEDTTVV
+940 VTLNAAEDTTVV
-952 LTATVKCNSVDG
+952 LTATVKCNSVNG
-964 VSVTR
+964 VFVTR
-969 EFACTVLGGTSTG
+969 EFECTVPGGTSTG

-1057 RVWVYRPLPGEAA
+1057 RVYVYRPLPGEAA

-1114 IDAEIALME
+1114 IDAEVTLMAK
-1123 RVKVNYWNGIRNANT
+1123 VKAHYWNGIRNANT

-1152 CYLGTDGSLTW
+1152 CYLNDNGELTW
-1163 AYDRKD
+1163 VYDRED

-1206 VSRREESKAVTVTSY
+1206 VIRQGDSKAVTITSY

-1226 LGKYAEKYPQN
+1226 LGRYAEKYPQN
-1237 ADFQKLYQQPVTVDL
+1237 ADFQKLYKQPVTVDL
-1252 VVTGTQYAQGNNEG
+1252 VVTGTKYAQGNNEG
-1266 RVQAARRALAARPTV
+1266 RVEAARRALAARPTV

-1295 ESDLKYA
+1295 EESNLKYA

-1308 DVFSDL
+1308 DVFSDR
-1314 LAEHGYTC
+1314 LAEHRYTC
-1322 KRRGSYIAAITSNSG
+1322 KRRGSYIAAITSDSG
-1337 ITLEEFDE
+1337 VTLEEFDE

-1355 NGELVGRYMSAQGL
+1355 NGELVRRYMSAQGL

-1500 EIVKGSI
+1500 EIVRGSV
-1507 VTETGVA
+1507 VTETGIA

-1524 VIDNAKRFNDMAN
+1524 IIDNAKSFNDMAN

-1563 DRSMTRGMVSTV
+1563 DLSMTRGMVSTV
-1575 LARLAGADTAGG
+1575 LARIAGADTAGG

>member
-1 MPGRPWTLLP
+1 MKKRALSLLMAFIMVVGLLP
-11 TPGAVRQQGVIAP
+11 T
-24 FSRLYGSR
+24 
-32 RRAGTDV
+32 
-39 FFMQKEEEKMK
+39 
-50 KRVIS
+50 
-55 LLLALVLA
+55 
-63 VSLLPTAA
+63 TAF
-71 WAARK
+71 AATK
-76 TFETYFNEVG
+76 TLSEYFNG
-86 LPATATNSTNYS
+86 KPISANGGIGTTAWKVSGDMLVSGNKGKNYS
-98 GKWKVTTKDGGEVL
+98 T
-112 KSGALNGSTASFTLT
+112 STLTLT
-127 FTEDTHL
+127 FTADTAI
-134 SFEYKVSSGSDYNYF
+134 SFEYRVSSEEKYDKCTITLGSTTIANAISGDGDWTGYTGTA
-149 YLSKNGQEL
+149 KNG
-158 TSAGD
+158 D
-163 QFGNNVGWTPY
+163 QLVVT
-174 TLDVQ
+174 
-179 KNDILKFGYKKT
+179 YKK
-191 ADYVAKELDDCVYLC
+191 DSSGDKNDDCVYLR
-206 NFTCGTP
+206 NFTCGMP

-227 YTQNIYGGKGTLKAN
+227 YTQNIYGGEGTLTAN
-242 TFTSSGKVF
+242 KFTKSGKVF
-251 AGWATAENGTVVY
+251 AGWATSENGEVVY
-264 PDGATIENVTSD
+264 ADGAKITAEDNT
-276 FDLYAVW
+276 DLYAVW
-283 GDAYTVTFDNGGVR
+283 GDAYTVTFDYNDGKTSNATV
-297 STADVAQNTALGAA
+297 DVAQNTAIGAA
-311 KMPKDP
+311 KLPEEPKK
-317 TKKGYTFEGW
+317 TGHTFEGW
-327 FNGETKLTA
+327 FSGEDQLTA
-336 DTVITGNVIYTAKWT
+336 ETVISSKITYTARWT
-351 PIRYTIKFDRNAADA
+351 ANTYTIQFLPND
-366 VGSMDDISAAYDEE
+366 GTGTMDSIPAAYDQEIT
-380 VKLPLCAF
+380 LPANGF

-396 GWGSYKGEDKVK
+396 GWGDSPSYSKYAPGEAVN
-408 NLAGKDGAVVTLK
+408 NLTKQNNAVVKLYAVWEGNPVKVTLDF
-421 ASWRGL
+421 
-427 PVNVIANLNY
+427 NY
-437 SDAEN
+437 EGKERET
-442 IVRTGAVGNN
+442 RTGSVGSNFN
-452 YNYIVKT
+452 YDNGKFSSI
-459 DGETQYSELKSPVRP
+459 ETQTRT
-474 GYIFDGWYDAAEG
+474 GYLFDGWFDAAEG
-487 GSKISPQYKFTA
+487 GNEITNQYKFTA
-499 EDAENGKTLYAH
+499 EDAEEGVTLYAH

-563 NDDGSFGDAVTKDID
+563 NSDGSFGEAVNKDTD

-630 TFTREGYDFAG
+630 TFTREGYNFAG
-641 WAISSYGSTV
+641 WTISSYGSTV

-686 KAMAAIQSKLPT
+686 KAMAAIQSKLPAD
-698 NNVVR
+698 NIVR
-703 TAGDLGLPTSG
+703 IAGDLGLPTSG
-714 DGYTISYVSSNTELL
+714 EGYTISYSSSNTELL

-741 SATVTLTATITDTV
+741 TAEITVTATITDTK

-767 LYSATTATTEAEL
+767 LYSADVAATEAEL
-780 NAAVSKLTGNF
+780 NNAVSKLTGNF

-822 EAVTDSGN
+822 EAMTDSGN
-830 YSGIDQDGTIHYYF
+830 YSGIDQNGTIHYYF

-900 TADMTLPLNA
+900 TADMKLPQIA
-910 NGKGWSKVAWVSNDL
+910 DEETWSNVTWSSSDPRVL
-925 ALKIGQASYYTSTYP
+925 TIGSAPYYPYNSPYP
-940 ITLNAAEDTTVV
+940 VTLNAAENTTVV

-964 VSVTR
+964 VAVTR
-969 EFACTVLGGTSTG
+969 TFDCTVPGGTSTG

-987 KLDNALSAPGL
+987 KLDNALSGVGL
-998 RDFVTGKKLTADEN
+998 KDFVTGKKLTEEN
-1012 GVYAVCNDIQFPTTR
+1012 GVYTTSNDIQFPTTR

-1104 VTVQPLTQTE
+1104 VTVQPLTQAE
-1114 IDAEIALME
+1114 IDAEIALMAK
-1123 RVKVNYWNGIRNANT
+1123 VKAAYWDGIRNANT

-1152 CYLGTDGSLTW
+1152 CYLNDNGELTW
-1163 AYDRKD
+1163 VYDYKE
-1169 LKNHGIVPVP
+1169 LKNHGIIPDE

-1185 QQIWRLFR
+1185 LQIWRLFR
-1193 SSNAEVITHENLL
+1193 SSNADVIAHENLL
-1206 VSRREESKAVTVTSY
+1206 VTRQNDSKAVTITSY

-1226 LGKYAEKYPQN
+1226 LGRYAEKYPQN

-1266 RVQAARRALAARPTV
+1266 RVQAASRALAARPTV
-1281 TVSFSLSGRGMGFA
+1281 TVSFSLSGRGMGFPGSNL
-1295 ESDLKYA
+1295 EYA

-1308 DVFSDL
+1308 DVFSDQ
-1314 LAEHGYTC
+1314 LAKHGYTC

-1337 ITLEEFDE
+1337 VTLEEFDE

-1355 NGELVGRYMSAQGL
+1355 NGELVRRYMSAQGL
-1369 EDGDRIELYFTSDWT
+1369 KDGDRIELYFTSDWT

-1434 TSPNGRVETVEKRA
+1434 TSPNGRVKTVEKRA
-1448 DGTTVETVES
+1448 DGTTVETVEP

-1483 KPTGSMVA
+1483 KPSGSMVA

-1500 EIVKGSI
+1500 EIVKGSV
-1507 VTETGVA
+1507 VTETGIA
-1514 LRAEGDVRLK
+1514 LRAEGNVRLK
-1524 VIDNAKRFNDMAN
+1524 IIDNAKRFNDMAD

-1563 DRSMTRGMVSTV
+1563 DRSMTRGMVNTV

-1629 AVSGELGFDDADS
+1629 AVSGELGFDDTTVIS
-1642 ISAWARD
+1642 IWAYD

-1664 GNRMTPQDLARRGQV
+1664 GNRMAPQDLARRGQV

>member
-11 TPGAVRQQGVIAP
+11 TPGAVRHQGVFAP

-50 KRVIS
+50 KRALS
-55 LLLALVLA
+55 LLMAFVM
-63 VSLLPTAA
+63 VVGLLPTAA
-71 WAARK
+71 WAAGK
-76 TFETYFNEVG
+76 TLSEYFNG
-86 LPATATNSTNYS
+86 MPISANGGTGTTA
-98 GKWKVTTKDGGEVL
+98 WKVSGDTLMSGSAG
-112 KSGALNGSTASFTLT
+112 KSHSTSTLTLT
-127 FTEDTHL
+127 FTADTAI
-134 SFEYKVSSGSDYNYF
+134 SFEYRVSSEEKYDNCTITLGDTTIEKD
-149 YLSKNGQEL
+149 LSGNGNWTGYTGTAKNG
-158 TSAGD
+158 D
-163 QFGNNVGWTPY
+163 QLVVT
-174 TLDVQ
+174 
-179 KNDILKFGYKKT
+179 YKK
-191 ADYVAKELDDCVYLC
+191 DGSGDKNDDCVYLR

-213 VVVTFHANGGTGDD
+213 IVVTLHANNGTDVTS
-227 YTQNIYGGKGTLKAN
+227 TQNIYGGKGTLKAN
-242 TFTSSGKVF
+242 KFTKSGKVF
-251 AGWATAENGTVVY
+251 AGWATSAGGAVVY

-283 GDAYTVTFDNGGVR
+283 GDAYTVTFDYNDGKTGNATV
-297 STADVAQNTALGAA
+297 DVAQNTAIGAA

-336 DTVITGNVIYTAKWT
+336 ETVITGNVIYTAKWT
-351 PIRYTIKFDRNAADA
+351 PIRYTIKFDKNAADA
-366 VGSMDDISAAYDEE
+366 VGSMNDISATYDEE
-380 VKLPLCAF
+380 VQLPLCAF
-388 TRDGYTFT
+388 TREGYTFT

-452 YNYIVKT
+452 YNYIVKP
-459 DGETQYSELKSPVRP
+459 DGGTQYSELESPVRP
-474 GYIFDGWYDAAEG
+474 GYIFDGWFDAAEG
-487 GSKISPQYKFTA
+487 GNEITNQYKFTA
-499 EDAENGKTLYAH
+499 EDAEKDVTLYAH
-511 WTKGITVHFDGNGYK
+511 WTKGITVHFDGNGYER
-526 STIADKTVKPDE
+526 TIADKTVKPDE
-538 VFSKLPYLS
+538 VFSKLPSLS
-547 SYSYPANKTL
+547 SHSYPANKKL

-563 NDDGSFGDAVTKDID
+563 NNDGSFGDAVTKDID

-595 YIIKYNVMYNDKS
+595 YIIKFNIKYADKS
-608 SVTGTMADQP
+608 SVNGTMADQP
-618 AAFGQNV
+618 APFGKDV
-625 QLNKC
+625 KLSKC
-630 TFTREGYDFAG
+630 AFTREGYDFAG
-641 WAISSYGSTV
+641 WAISSYDPVEYQDEATI
-651 KYKNGDI
+651 K
-658 INRQWDNWDSEDGE
+658 REWDDDWYDGSEDNE
-672 KYNLYAVWTQNVFG
+672 TFNLYAVWTENIS
-686 KAMAAIQSKLPT
+686 KAAIDAMNEVIPSDNIIRAET
-698 NNVVR
+698 
-703 TAGDLGLPTSG
+703 TLPTSG
-714 DGYTISYVSSNTELL
+714 EGYTISYSSSNTELL
-729 SNSGMVVLPASG
+729 SDSGAVTLPESG
-741 SATVTLTATITDTV
+741 SAKVTLTATITDTV

-910 NGKGWSKVAWVSNDL
+910 NGKGWSKVAWVSNDP

-952 LTATVKCNSVDG
+952 LTATVTCNSVDG
-964 VSVTR
+964 VAVTR
-969 EFACTVLGGTSTG
+969 EFECTVPGGTSTG

-987 KLDNALSAPGL
+987 KLDNALSGVGL
-998 RDFVTGKKLTADEN
+998 KDFVTGAKLTADAN
-1012 GVYAVCNDIQFPTTR
+1012 GVYTTSNDIQFPTTR

-1057 RVWVYRPLPGEAA
+1057 RVWVYRPLPDEAA

-1104 VTVQPLTQTE
+1104 VTVQPLTQAE
-1114 IDAEIALME
+1114 IDAEIALMAK
-1123 RVKVNYWNGIRNANT
+1123 VKAAYWDGIRNANT

-1163 AYDRKD
+1163 VYDREG

-1193 SSNAEVITHENLL
+1193 SSNADVVAHENLL
-1206 VSRREESKAVTVTSY
+1206 VTRQEESKAVTVTSY

-1226 LGKYAEKYPQN
+1226 LGRYAEKYPQN
-1237 ADFQKLYQQPVTVDL
+1237 ADFQKLYKQPVTIDL
-1252 VVTGTQYAQGNNEG
+1252 VVTGTQYAQGVSNTV
-1266 RVQAARRALAARPTV
+1266 RMQAAKRALAARPTV

-1337 ITLEEFDE
+1337 VTLEEFDE

-1355 NGELVGRYMSAQGL
+1355 NGELVRRYMSAQGL
-1369 EDGDRIELYFTSDWT
+1369 KDGDRIELYFTSDWT

-1414 SDGTVIETT
+1414 PDGTVIETT

-1500 EIVKGSI
+1500 EIVRGSV

-1524 VIDNAKRFNDMAN
+1524 IIDNAKSFNDMAD

-1563 DRSMTRGMVSTV
+1563 DRSMTRGMVGTV

-1664 GNRMTPQDLARRGQV
+1664 GNRMAPQDLAQRGQV

>member
-1 MPGRPWTLLP
+1 
-11 TPGAVRQQGVIAP
+11 
-24 FSRLYGSR
+24 
-32 RRAGTDV
+32 
-39 FFMQKEEEKMK
+39 MK

-63 VSLLPTAA
+63 FGLLPTAA
-71 WAARK
+71 WAAGT
-76 TFETYFNEVG
+76 TFETYFNKVR
-86 LPATATNSTNYS
+86 LPATATNPTNYS

-134 SFEYKVSSGSDYNYF
+134 SFEYKVSSGSNYNYF
-149 YLSKNGQEL
+149 SLSQNDTEL
-158 TSAGD
+158 TAEGSKY
-163 QFGNNVGWTPY
+163 GNNVDWTLY

-191 ADYVAKELDDCVYLC
+191 ADYVENKLDDCVYLR

-213 VVVTFHANGGTGDD
+213 LVVTFHANGGTGAD
-227 YTQNIYGGKGTLKAN
+227 YTQNIYGGTGTLMAN
-242 TFTSSGKVF
+242 TFTNPGKVF
-251 AGWATAENGTVVY
+251 AGWATSAGGAVEY
-264 PDGATIENVTSD
+264 PDGAEIKVESAT
-276 FDLYAVW
+276 DLYAVW

-297 STADVAQNTALGAA
+297 STASVAQNTAIGTKIPAD
-311 KMPKDP
+311 PKK
-317 TKKGYTFEGW
+317 TGYIFAGW
-327 FNGETKLTA
+327 FNGEDKLT
-336 DTVITGNVIYTAKWT
+336 TETTITSDVTYTAKWT
-351 PIRYTIKFDRNAADA
+351 PIQYIIKFDKNAADA
-366 VGSMDDISAAYDEE
+366 VGSMNDISATYDE
-380 VKLPLCAF
+380 VVQLPLCAF
-388 TRDGYTFT
+388 TRKGYTFT
-396 GWGSYKGEDKVK
+396 GWGSYKDEDTVK
-408 NLAGKDGAVVTLK
+408 NLASQDGVEVTLR
-421 ASWRGL
+421 ASWQGR
-427 PVNVIANLNY
+427 PVNVTANLNY

-442 IVRTGAVGNN
+442 IIRTGAVGSN
-452 YNYIVKT
+452 YNYIVEE
-459 DGETQYSELKSPVRP
+459 DGGPQYSELKSPVRT
-474 GYIFDGWYDAAEG
+474 GYIFDGWFDAAEG
-487 GSKISPQYKFTA
+487 GKKITNQYKFTA

-511 WTKGITVHFDGNGYK
+511 WTKGITVHFDGNGYE
-526 STIADKTVKPDE
+526 STIEDKTVKPDE
-538 VFSKLPYLS
+538 VFSKLPSLS
-547 SYSYPANKTL
+547 SYYYPANKKL

-563 NDDGSFGDAVTKDID
+563 NSDGSFGEAVNKDTD

-595 YIIKYNVMYNDKS
+595 ITVSFDANGG
-608 SVTGTMADQP
+608 TGEMEKLVCESKVAKKLP
-618 AAFGQNV
+618 
-625 QLNKC
+625 KC
-630 TFTREGYDFAG
+630 TFTREGYDFTG
-641 WAISSYGSTV
+641 WSTSSSSHSSTV
-651 KYKNGDI
+651 SYADEAEYTYPDTAY
-658 INRQWDNWDSEDGE
+658 WDTTT
-672 KYNLYAVWTQNVFG
+672 KLYAVW
-686 KAMAAIQSKLPT
+686 KANISKTAIDAMNEVIPSDNIIRAET
-698 NNVVR
+698 
-703 TAGDLGLPTSG
+703 TLPTS
-714 DGYTISYVSSNTELL
+714 DAGYTIAYTSDSALIGSDGRIT
-729 SNSGMVVLPASG
+729 LPASG
-741 SATVTLTATITDTV
+741 STEVTLTATITDTK
-755 TSKTYTKEYILT
+755 TSKTYTKEYTLT
-767 LYSATTATTEAEL
+767 LYSAEAAQTETDLKTAAD
-780 NAAVSKLTGNF
+780 KLGNTIAF
-791 KPVYGTD
+791 SYD
-798 TNAITAVE
+798 ADRNAITVLE
-806 KKLLDAGCEG
+806 KKLIAAKCEG
-816 IAVSIK
+816 VVVSVK
-822 EAVTDSGN
+822 EKTEDSGH
-830 YSGIDQDGTIHYYF
+830 YSSIEKDGTINFYF
-844 NPGMTKYGSYF
+844 DPSMSSTGSHFYMTF
-855 YTTFVL
+855 IL
-861 SKNGASVEKKWY
+861 SKNGASVEKQLY
-873 TSIDWD
+873 VNIDWD

-889 VADTLTVPETA
+889 VADALTVPETA
-900 TADMTLPLNA
+900 AEHMKLPIRA
-910 NGKGWSKVAWVSNDL
+910 NGKTWTTVTWLSNDP
-925 ALKIGQASYYTSTYP
+925 ALTVQSSSFSPYS

-952 LTATVKCNSVDG
+952 LTATVKCNSVNG

-969 EFACTVLGGTSTG
+969 EFACTVPGGTGTG

-987 KLDNALSAPGL
+987 KLDNALSDPGL
-998 RDFVTGKKLTADEN
+998 RDFVTGEELTAEN
-1012 GVYAVCNDIQFPTTR
+1012 GVYTTSNDIQFPTTR

-1104 VTVQPLTQTE
+1104 VTVQPLTQAE
-1114 IDAEIALME
+1114 IDAEIALMAK
-1123 RVKVNYWNGIRNANT
+1123 VKAAYWDGIRNANT

-1152 CYLGTDGSLTW
+1152 CYLNDNGELTW
-1163 AYDRKD
+1163 VYDYKE
-1169 LKNHGIVPVP
+1169 LKNHGIIPDE

-1185 QQIWRLFR
+1185 LQIWRLFR
-1193 SSNAEVITHENLL
+1193 SSNADVIAHENLL
-1206 VSRREESKAVTVTSY
+1206 VTRQNDSKAVTITSY

-1226 LGKYAEKYPQN
+1226 LGRYAEKYPQN
-1237 ADFQKLYQQPVTVDL
+1237 AEFQKLYQQPMTVDL
-1252 VVTGTQYAQGNNEG
+1252 VVTGTQYAQGVSNTV
-1266 RVQAARRALAARPTV
+1266 RMQAAKRALAARPTV
-1281 TVSFSLSGRGMGFA
+1281 TVSFSLSGRGMGFT
-1295 ESDLKYA
+1295 ESNLEYA

-1314 LAEHGYTC
+1314 LAEHRYTC

-1337 ITLEEFDE
+1337 VTLEEFDE

-1369 EDGDRIELYFTSDWT
+1369 KDGDSIELYFTSDWT

-1423 TWRDGSTLTAE
+1423 TWRDGSTTVAE
-1434 TSPNGRVETVEKRA
+1434 TKPDGSVSTVEKRA
-1448 DGTTVETVES
+1448 DGTEIKTAQPV
-1458 ASGEITASVSV
+1458 SGEITASVSV

-1500 EIVKGSI
+1500 EIVRGSV

-1524 VIDNAKRFNDMAN
+1524 IIDNAKRFNDMAD

-1563 DRSMTRGMVSTV
+1563 DRSMTRGMVGTV

>member
-1 MPGRPWTLLP
+1 MKKRALSLLMALIMVVGLLP
-11 TPGAVRQQGVIAP
+11 T
-24 FSRLYGSR
+24 
-32 RRAGTDV
+32 
-39 FFMQKEEEKMK
+39 
-50 KRVIS
+50 
-55 LLLALVLA
+55 
-63 VSLLPTAA
+63 TAF
-71 WAARK
+71 AA
-76 TFETYFNEVG
+76 TETLSEYFNG
-86 LPATATNSTNYS
+86 MQITAETEPGYPNSRN
-98 GKWKVTTKDGGEVL
+98 KWKVSTLDGETVL
-112 KSGALNGSTASFTLT
+112 VSGNNGKSNSSSTLQLT
-127 FTEDTHL
+127 MTDSVNL
-134 SFEYKVSSGSDYNYF
+134 SFEYKVSTEQKFDKLTISNGDTKLVNEVSGLIDWTRLNINA
-149 YLSKNGQEL
+149 KQ
-158 TSAGD
+158 GD
-163 QFGNNVGWTPY
+163 VISI
-174 TLDVQ
+174 V
-179 KNDILKFGYKKT
+179 YKK
-191 ADYVAKELDDCVYLC
+191 DSSGDKNDDCVYLR

-227 YTQNIYGGKGTLKAN
+227 YTQNIYGGKGTLAAN

-251 AGWATAENGTVVY
+251 AGWATSADGAVVY
-264 PDGATIENVTSD
+264 ADGAKITVESNT
-276 FDLYAVW
+276 DLYAVW

-297 STADVAQNTALGAA
+297 STADVAQNTAIGTKIPAD
-311 KMPKDP
+311 PKK
-317 TKKGYTFEGW
+317 TGYIFAGW
-327 FNGETKLTA
+327 FNGEDKLTA
-336 DTVITGNVIYTAKWT
+336 KTVITGNVIYTAKWT
-351 PIRYTIKFDRNAADA
+351 AIRYIIVLNPGDGVGEKVTLDA
-366 VGSMDDISAAYDEE
+366 VYDKEI
-380 VKLPLCAF
+380 KLPVNTF
-388 TRDGYTFT
+388 TRDGYDFA
-396 GWGSYKGEDKVK
+396 GWSEWKSSASGSIQ
-408 NLAGKDGAVVTLK
+408 DGATISNKTATNGATYNLYAAWYGKEVTVT
-421 ASWRGL
+421 
-427 PVNVIANLNY
+427 VNFNY
-437 SDAEN
+437 DGSTN
-442 IVRTGAVGNN
+442 TTRICTVGSN
-452 YNYIVKT
+452 YNYVH
-459 DGETQYSELKSPVRP
+459 GESGSNKLKDPVRT
-474 GYIFDGWYDAAEG
+474 GYIFDGWFDAAEG
-487 GSKISPQYKFTA
+487 GNEITNQYKFTA
-499 EDAENGKTLYAH
+499 EDAGKGVTLYAH
-511 WTKGITVHFDGNGYK
+511 WTKGITVHFDGNGYTK
-526 STIADKTVKPDE
+526 DIADKTVKPDQ
-538 VFSKLPYLS
+538 VSSSLPYLS
-547 SYSYPANKTL
+547 DYYYPANKAL

-618 AAFGQNV
+618 AVFGQNV

-729 SNSGMVVLPASG
+729 SNSGAVTLPESG
-741 SATVTLTATITDTV
+741 SAKVTLTATITDTK

-910 NGKGWSKVAWVSNDL
+910 NGKGWSKVAWVSNDP

-952 LTATVKCNSVDG
+952 LTATVTCNSMDG
-964 VSVTR
+964 VAVTR
-969 EFACTVLGGTSTG
+969 EFECTVPGGTSTG

-987 KLDNALSAPGL
+987 KLDNALSGVGL
-998 RDFVTGKKLTADEN
+998 KDFVTGKKLTEEN
-1012 GVYAVCNDIQFPTTR
+1012 GVYTTSNDIQFPTTR

-1034 YTPVVITSSDPGV
+1034 HTPVAITSSDPGV

-1057 RVWVYRPLPGEAA
+1057 RVWVYRPLPDESA

-1092 STMRV
+1092 SAMRV

-1104 VTVQPLTQTE
+1104 VTVQPLTQDE

-1123 RVKVNYWNGIRNANT
+1123 RVKVKVNYWNGIRNANVER
-1138 DQNNVTTDLHAFQE
+1138 DNVTTDLHAFQE
-1152 CYLGTDGSLTW
+1152 CYLNDNGELTW
-1163 AYDRKD
+1163 VYDRED

-1193 SSNAEVITHENLL
+1193 SSNAGVVAHENLL
-1206 VSRREESKAVTVTSY
+1206 VTRQGDSKAVTITSY

-1237 ADFQKLYQQPVTVDL
+1237 ADFQKLYKQPVTIDL

-1266 RVQAARRALAARPTV
+1266 RVQAAKRALAVRPTV
-1281 TVSFSLSGRGMGFA
+1281 TVSFSLSGRGMGFT
-1295 ESDLKYA
+1295 ESNLEYA

-1314 LAEHGYTC
+1314 LAEHRYTC

-1337 ITLEEFDE
+1337 VTLEEFDE

-1369 EDGDRIELYFTSDWT
+1369 NDGDRIELYFTSDWT

-1389 EGWQKPGKIETI
+1389 EGWQKPDRIETI

-1458 ASGEITASVSV
+1458 ASGGITASVSV

-1500 EIVKGSI
+1500 EIVRGSV

-1514 LRAEGDVRLK
+1514 LRAEGNVQLK
-1524 VIDNAKRFNDMAN
+1524 IIDNAKRFNDMAD

-1563 DRSMTRGMVSTV
+1563 DRSMTRGMVGTV

-1594 TVWAVENGIS
+1594 TAWAVENGIS

>member
-1 MPGRPWTLLP
+1 
-11 TPGAVRQQGVIAP
+11 
-24 FSRLYGSR
+24 
-32 RRAGTDV
+32 
-39 FFMQKEEEKMK
+39 MK
-50 KRVIS
+50 KRALS
-55 LLLALVLA
+55 LLMALVMV

-71 WAARK
+71 WAATK
-76 TFETYFNEVG
+76 TLSEYFNG
-86 LPATATNSTNYS
+86 KPISANGGTGTTAWKVSGDMLVSGNKGKNYS
-98 GKWKVTTKDGGEVL
+98 T
-112 KSGALNGSTASFTLT
+112 STLTLT
-127 FTEDTHL
+127 FTADTAI
-134 SFEYKVSSGSDYNYF
+134 SFEYRVSSEEKYDKCTITLGSTTIANAISGDGDWTGYTGTA
-149 YLSKNGQEL
+149 KNG
-158 TSAGD
+158 D
-163 QFGNNVGWTPY
+163 QLVVT
-174 TLDVQ
+174 
-179 KNDILKFGYKKT
+179 YKK
-191 ADYVAKELDDCVYLC
+191 DSSGDKNDDCVYLR

-213 VVVTFHANGGTGDD
+213 IVVTLHANNGTDETS
-227 YTQNIYGGKGTLKAN
+227 TQNIYGGKGALKAN
-242 TFTSSGKVF
+242 TFTTPNKVF
-251 AGWATAENGTVVY
+251 AGWATSAGGEVVY
-264 PDGATIENVTSD
+264 DDGAEITVENDT
-276 FDLYAVW
+276 DLYAVW
-283 GDAYTVTFDNGGVR
+283 GDAYTVTFDYNDGKTGNATV
-297 STADVAQNTALGAA
+297 DVAQDTAIGAA

-336 DTVITGNVIYTAKWT
+336 ETVITGNVIYTAKWT
-351 PIRYTIKFDRNAADA
+351 PIRYTIKFDKNAADA
-366 VGSMDDISAAYDEE
+366 VGSMNDISATYDEE
-380 VKLPLCAF
+380 VQLPLCAF
-388 TRDGYTFT
+388 TREGYTFT

-442 IVRTGAVGNN
+442 IVRAGAVGNN
-452 YNYIVKT
+452 YNYIVKP
-459 DGETQYSELKSPVRP
+459 DGGTQYSELESPVRP
-474 GYIFDGWYDAAEG
+474 GYIFDGWFDAAEG
-487 GSKISPQYKFTA
+487 GKEITNQYKFTA
-499 EDAENGKTLYAH
+499 EDAKKGVTLYAH
-511 WTKGITVHFDGNGYK
+511 WTKGITVHFDGNGYER
-526 STIADKTVKPDE
+526 TIADKTVKPDE
-538 VFSKLPYLS
+538 VFSKLPSLS
-547 SYSYPANKTL
+547 SHSYPANKKL

-563 NDDGSFGDAVTKDID
+563 NNDGSFGDAVTKDID

-595 YIIKYNVMYNDKS
+595 YIIKFNIKYADKS
-608 SVTGTMADQP
+608 SVNGTMADQP
-618 AAFGQNV
+618 APFGKDV
-625 QLNKC
+625 KLSKC
-630 TFTREGYDFAG
+630 AFTREGYDFAG
-641 WAISSYGSTV
+641 WAISSYDPVEYQDEATI
-651 KYKNGDI
+651 K
-658 INRQWDNWDSEDGE
+658 REWDDDWYDGSEDNE
-672 KYNLYAVWTQNVFG
+672 TFNLYAVWTENIS
-686 KAMAAIQSKLPT
+686 KAAIDAMNEVIPSDNIIRAET
-698 NNVVR
+698 
-703 TAGDLGLPTSG
+703 TLPTSG
-714 DGYTISYVSSNTELL
+714 EGYTISYSSSNTELL
-729 SNSGMVVLPASG
+729 SDSGAVTLPESG
-741 SATVTLTATITDTV
+741 SAKVTLTATITDTK

-767 LYSATTATTEAEL
+767 LYSATTATTEVEL

-816 IAVSIK
+816 ITVSVK
-822 EAVTDSGN
+822 EAAADSNG
-830 YSGIDQDGTIHYYF
+830 YAGIDRDGTIHYYF

-861 SKNGASVEKKWY
+861 SKNGASVEKEWY

-879 KAKVREALNT
+879 KAKVLEALNT

-910 NGKGWSKVAWVSNDL
+910 NGKGWSKVAWVSNDP

-952 LTATVKCNSVDG
+952 LTATVTCNSVDG
-964 VSVTR
+964 VAVTR
-969 EFACTVLGGTSTG
+969 EFECTVPGGTSTG

-987 KLDNALSAPGL
+987 KLDNALSGVGL
-998 RDFVTGKKLTADEN
+998 KDFVTGAKLTADAN
-1012 GVYAVCNDIQFPTTR
+1012 GVYTTSNDIQFPTTR

-1081 RPNGPQPGDDL
+1081 RPDGPQPGDDL

-1104 VTVQPLTQTE
+1104 VTVQPLTQAE
-1114 IDAEIALME
+1114 IDAELALMAE
-1123 RVKVNYWNGIRNANT
+1123 VKANYWNGIRNANT
-1138 DQNNVTTDLHAFQE
+1138 DQNNVTTDLRAFQE
-1152 CYLGTDGSLTW
+1152 CYLNDNGELTW
-1163 AYDRKD
+1163 VYDYKE
-1169 LKNHGIVPVP
+1169 LKNHGIIPDE

-1185 QQIWRLFR
+1185 LQIWRLFR
-1193 SSNAEVITHENLL
+1193 SSNAGVVAHENLL
-1206 VSRREESKAVTVTSY
+1206 VTRQGDSKAVTITSY

-1237 ADFQKLYQQPVTVDL
+1237 ADFQKLYKQPVTVDL
-1252 VVTGTQYAQGNNEG
+1252 VVTGTKYAQGGDSNVRKE
-1266 RVQAARRALAARPTV
+1266 AARYALSNRAMLTV
-1281 TVSFSLSGRGMGFA
+1281 DFTLTGRGMGFA

-1322 KRRGSYIAAITSNSG
+1322 KRRGSYIAAITSDSG
-1337 ITLEEFDE
+1337 VTLEEFDE

-1414 SDGTVIETT
+1414 PDGTVIETT

-1458 ASGEITASVSV
+1458 VSGEITASVSV

-1500 EIVKGSI
+1500 EIVRGSV

-1524 VIDNAKRFNDMAN
+1524 IIDNAKRFNDMAD